1 MVKRIVKRQ
10 FWQHTMLA
18 IATATLSIP
27 VISPAFLAH
36 AQSPA
41 APAALI
47 GQKRCTKQSTA
58 IFSQRSATSSVVT
71 ALKAGQQVTLSEDA
85 AQDGYIGVSAPSPGF
100 VQTVNL
106 RLCSTGSTPTPTP
119 NPNPNPNPGPNAT
132 CRRVVQTQGLLV
144 RQSPN
149 VTSATLGSVAFN
161 SQVFLTTNPATAKTD
176 DTGRIWVQIAK
187 PISGWISNGPKN
199 TPTNLVNCQ

>member
-1 MVKRIVKRQ
+1 MIKRQ
-10 FWQHTMLA
+10 FWQLA
-18 IATATLSIP
+18 IATATLSSP
-27 VISPAFLAH
+27 VISPAFLAQ
-36 AQSPA
+36 AQSPTA

-47 GQKRCTKQSTA
+47 GQNRCAKQSTA

-106 RLCSTGSTPTPTP
+106 RLCSTGGTP
-119 NPNPNPNPGPNAT
+119 NPNPNPNPNPSPNAT

-144 RQSPN
+144 RQGPN
-149 VTSATLGSVAFN
+149 VTSATLGGVAFN
-161 SQVFLTTNPATAKTD
+161 SQIFLTTNPATVKTD

-187 PISGWISNGPKN
+187 PISGWVSNGFKN
-199 TPTNLVNCQ
+199 MSTNLVNCQ